1 MGAAMSKKNDIAI
14 TLAEAAAIT
23 ALIGVGSV
31 AVPLAAAAYGVW
43 RFMPDG
49 LLERMDKPKKDDKP

>member
-1 MGAAMSKKNDIAI
+1 MTKKNDIAI
-14 TLAEAAAIT
+14 TLAEGAAVA

-49 LLERMDKPKKDDKP
+49 LLERMDRPQKEPGK

>member
-1 MGAAMSKKNDIAI
+1 MAKKNDIAL
-14 TLAEAAAIT
+14 TLAEGAAVA

-49 LLERMDKPKKDDKP
+49 LLERMDRTKKDAGE

>member
-1 MGAAMSKKNDIAI
+1 MTKKNDIAL
-14 TLAEAAAIT
+14 TLAEAAAVT

-43 RFMPDG
+43 RFVPEG
-49 LLERMDKPKKDDKP
+49 LLDRLDRKGDEK

>member
-1 MGAAMSKKNDIAI
+1 MTKKNDIAI
-14 TLAEAAAIT
+14 TLAEGAAVA

-43 RFMPDG
+43 RFLPDG
-49 LLERMDKPKKDDKP
+49 LLERMDKSEKDKGQ